1 MHSNIL
7 NLYHLGY
14 SCGKRCVRHIRP
26 PKLRPM
32 RPTTAAVKPNLNM
45 SEWKGEP
52 LHSMLFK
59 QEKEDIARGALVYG
73 SLT

>member
-1 MHSNIL
+1 
-7 NLYHLGY
+7 
-14 SCGKRCVRHIRP
+14 
-26 PKLRPM
+26 M

-59 QEKEDIARGALVYG
+59 QEKEDIAVRALY
-73 SLT
+73 LKALRQNRAICHCREEP